1 MQVAKM
7 TKEKAGEKAETRTI
21 AYLRVST
28 DKQEIE
34 NQKMAVL
41 EYANKEGFQ
50 ITEFVEIVIS
60 SRKKAQKTH
69 LDKEIEDLKAG
80 DLLVV
85 SELSRVGR
93 SLSQIITFID
103 ELNSRQV
110 RFIAI
115 KENIKLDGKH
125 DTTSKVM
132 ITMFGLFAELERDL
146 ISQRTKDGLK
156 RAKAS
161 GKTLGRPK
169 GTRGKSKLDGKEKK
183 IAELLDKGLN
193 KTNIA
198 KYLEVSRPT
207 LIHFVKT
214 RNLEVGELLKNL

>member
-1 MQVAKM
+1 
-7 TKEKAGEKAETRTI
+7 
-21 AYLRVST
+21 
-28 DKQEIE
+28 
-34 NQKMAVL
+34 MAVL
-41 EYANKEGFQ
+41 EYANKERMQ
-50 ITEFVEIVIS
+50 IDKFSEIVIS

-69 LDKEIEDLKAG
+69 LDSEIENLKSG
-80 DLLVV
+80 DLLIV

-103 ELNSRQV
+103 ELNSRKV

-115 KENIKLDGKH
+115 KEGIKLDGKH

-156 RAKAS
+156 RAVAN

-207 LIHFVKT
+207 LIHFIKT
-214 RNLEVGELLKNL
+214 RNLEVGGLLSGAINPKK